1 MLRDYALF
9 LKQHHLEAV
18 AVENLRLVR
27 ALDVPLLRL
36 FAHLTDDQL
45 LQMTIAGM
53 ATFLTDLA
61 EDRAVET
68 AAKSLEAWEKDE
80 MPGVPQDAIQPG
92 DLVMVYVA
100 QRQALMKFLPLYTSD
115 VAMAMGIVNQLEA
128 YYMQIQQ
135 DAFELM
141 ARLRQQAGEREATL
155 RMEKETSQRE
165 AEELHAMNEELQSQ
179 QEELESLYDQLQ
191 QQNEDTEAEVR
202 RRTEQLARSESRFRA
217 VFDKA
222 AVGMVIVNH
231 AGRFSE
237 SNHAL
242 QAMLGYTAEELSART
257 FLDITAPEDLDL
269 SRQNFEALMS
279 GAMDL
284 FQVEKRYRRKD
295 ETVIWGRLT
304 LTPVRD
310 EAGATLFAIA
320 MIEDV
325 TQRKE
330 AEEAVIRQLGA
341 LRQANA
347 QLRQVDRYKD
357 EFLSVI
363 SHELRTPLNFI
374 TGFAS
379 ILDDEVDGPL
389 TPKQHLHLGKILAG
403 SDRMLSL
410 VNDLLDFAKLQA
422 GKFDLSPEP
431 TPYAPLVDDV
441 VTSMRP
447 LADHRGVTLETDV
460 QVPMPPM
467 LDGVRVVQVLTNL
480 ISNAVKFTGKGG
492 TIRVSATVEDGA
504 LVTRVSDTGMGIAE
518 SDIPKLFNRFRQLDM
533 STTRA
538 AGGTGLG
545 LAISKA
551 LIEAHGGAIGVES
564 AVGRGSTFWFR
575 LPMEGAK
582 PRAKSQRARH

>member
-1 MLRDYALF
+1 M
-9 LKQHHLEAV
+9 
-18 AVENLRLVR
+18 
-27 ALDVPLLRL
+27 
-36 FAHLTDDQL
+36 
-45 LQMTIAGM
+45 
-53 ATFLTDLA
+53 
-61 EDRAVET
+61 
-68 AAKSLEAWEKDE
+68 
-80 MPGVPQDAIQPG
+80 
-92 DLVMVYVA
+92 
-100 QRQALMKFLPLYTSD
+100 PLYTSE
-115 VAMAMGIVNQLEA
+115 VRQAIAIVTQLET
-128 YYMQIQQ
+128 YYMRIQQ

-141 ARLRQQAGEREATL
+141 TRLREQAGAREAAMRL
-155 RMEKETSQRE
+155 EKEASQRE
-165 AEELHAMNEELQSQ
+165 SEELQAMNEELQSQ

-191 QQNEDTEAEVR
+191 RQNEDTESEVL
-202 RRTEQLARSESRFRA
+202 RRTEELARSESRFRA

-222 AVGMVIVNH
+222 AVGMVIVDR
-231 AGRFSE
+231 AGRFSAY
-237 SNHAL
+237 NLAL
-242 QAMLGYTAEELSART
+242 QTMLGYTGAELAARG
-257 FLDITAPEDLDL
+257 FLDITAPEDAEL
-269 SRQNFEALMS
+269 SRRNFEAVM
-279 GAMDL
+279 GGHQDL
-284 FQVEKRYRRKD
+284 YQVEKRYLRMD
-295 ETVIWGRLT
+295 GSVIWGRLT

-310 EAGATLFAIA
+310 EAGEPLFAIA

-325 TQRKE
+325 TLRKD

-341 LRQANA
+341 LRQANT

-389 TPKQHLHLGKILAG
+389 TAKQHLHLGKILAG

-447 LADHRGVTLETDV
+447 LADHQGVKLETDV
-460 QVPMPPM
+460 QVPGAPV

-480 ISNAVKFTGKGG
+480 ISNAVKFTGRGG
-492 TIRVSATVEDGA
+492 TIHINAAVEDGT
-504 LVTRVSDTGMGIAE
+504 LVTRVSDTGVGIAE

-551 LIEAHGGAIGVES
+551 LIEAHGGTIGVES

-582 PRAKSQRARH
+582 PRAKSQRTRR

>member
-1 MLRDYALF
+1 
-9 LKQHHLEAV
+9 
-18 AVENLRLVR
+18 
-27 ALDVPLLRL
+27 
-36 FAHLTDDQL
+36 
-45 LQMTIAGM
+45 
-53 ATFLTDLA
+53 
-61 EDRAVET
+61 
-68 AAKSLEAWEKDE
+68 
-80 MPGVPQDAIQPG
+80 
-92 DLVMVYVA
+92 
-100 QRQALMKFLPLYTSD
+100 
-115 VAMAMGIVNQLEA
+115 
-128 YYMQIQQ
+128 MQVQQ
-135 DAFELM
+135 QAFELM
-141 ARLRQQAGEREATL
+141 ARLRLQAGEREATL
-155 RMEKETSQRE
+155 RLEKETSQRE

-179 QEELESLYDQLQ
+179 QEELENLYDQLQ
-191 QQNEDTEAEVR
+191 RQNEQTEAEVL

-217 VFDKA
+217 IFDKA
-222 AVGMVIVNH
+222 AVGMVIVNRE
-231 AGRFSE
+231 GRFSE
-237 SNHAL
+237 SNQAL
-242 QAMLGYTAEELSART
+242 QTMLGYTAAELSART
-257 FLDITAPEDLDL
+257 FLDITAPEDAEL
-269 SRQNFEALMS
+269 SRVNFEAVMS
-279 GAMDL
+279 GAQDL

-295 ETVIWGRLT
+295 DTVIWGRLT

-310 EAGATLFAIA
+310 EAGGTLFAIA

-447 LADHRGVTLETDV
+447 LADHQGVTLVTDV
-460 QVPMPPM
+460 QVPVPPV

-480 ISNAVKFTGKGG
+480 ISNAVKFTGRGG
-492 TIRVSATVEDGA
+492 TIRISATVEDGA

-518 SDIPKLFNRFRQLDM
+518 ADIPKLFNRFRQLDM

-551 LIEAHGGAIGVES
+551 LIEAHSGAIGVES
-564 AVGRGSTFWFR
+564 AVGQGSTFWFR

-582 PRAKSQRARH
+582 IRPKTQRARH